1 MYGGDEPAGGVDAV
15 GGGGACPGAAAP
27 RSLEQAAIVREA
39 LSRYARQRGGRGKE
53 RHGEQ
58 QPVKVQPR
66 HAAFAALIVA
76 TVFLGYRV
84 VRLEQALEQAQT
96 TACLPST
103 VPQDPTAEERR
114 RPVANAPTQ
123 RPAAE
128 EPADAGPISS
138 AEARRKARLQMDDE
152 DVAEYWEDTFA
163 AEPVSPDWVKIGEQ
177 VRENIESALPD
188 GAALLS
194 FSCRSTLCRAEIRY
208 ADVYHHNELASG
220 LFDTPSSMMN
230 RELSGFMTGHIER
243 NADNSAVV
251 VMFLPKRGRAMTV
264 EP

>member
-1 MYGGDEPAGGVDAV
+1 MGV
-15 GGGGACPGAAAP
+15 GGARGAPAP
-27 RSLEQAAIVREA
+27 RPLEKAAIVREP
-39 LSRYARQRGGRGKE
+39 LSRYARQRGGRGGRE
-53 RHGEQ
+53 SHGEQ
-58 QPVKVQPR
+58 QPVKVEPR
-66 HAAFAALIVA
+66 HAAFAALIFA

-84 VRLEQALEQAQT
+84 IRLEQALEQAQS
-96 TACLPST
+96 TACPPST
-103 VPQDPTAEERR
+103 VPQDPTAEARR

-177 VRENIESALPD
+177 VRENIESALPA